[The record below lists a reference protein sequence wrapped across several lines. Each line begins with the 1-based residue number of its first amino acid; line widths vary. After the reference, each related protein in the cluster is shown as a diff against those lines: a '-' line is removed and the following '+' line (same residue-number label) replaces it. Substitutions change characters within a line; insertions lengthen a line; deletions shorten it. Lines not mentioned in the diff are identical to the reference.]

1 VTEAR
6 IEYAVGI
13 RWPEG
18 TDTEAYDY
26 LMALPDWEPE
36 KHELFAHM
44 LLLAV
49 RKEWEAAER
58 LRGLKH
64 EREARER
71 RRAERAAAKLA
82 SQTSGNEEGRS

>member
-1 VTEAR
+1 VTDAR

-26 LMALPDWEPE
+26 LMALPDYEPE
-36 KHELFAHM
+36 KHELFAH
-44 LLLAV
+44 LLLMAV

-64 EREARER
+64 DQEVRER
-71 RRAERAAAKLA
+71 RRKARAAAKLA
-82 SQTSGNEEGRS
+82 AQASGNEEGRS

>member
-1 VTEAR
+1 MISGAR

-13 RWPEG
+13 HWPEG

-26 LMALPDWEPE
+26 LMALPDYEPE
-36 KHELFAHM
+36 KHELFAHL

-58 LRGLKH
+58 MRAL
-64 EREARER
+64 ERDHAARER
-71 RRAERAAAKLA
+71 RRQERRAQKGG
-82 SQTSGNEEGRS
+82 SDG